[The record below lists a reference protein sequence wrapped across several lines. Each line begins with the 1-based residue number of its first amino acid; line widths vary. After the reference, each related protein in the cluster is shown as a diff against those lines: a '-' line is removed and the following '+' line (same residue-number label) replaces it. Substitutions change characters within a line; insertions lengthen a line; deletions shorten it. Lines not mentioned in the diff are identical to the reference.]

1 MATLRLERG
10 PSLEVLTMRIP
21 TLFLLATTLAFFGLA
36 AAMVSAQ
43 STSPAQNG
51 DPVADAARRAREQK
65 KTQPPPKKVYTDDD
79 FPSTRQT
86 PATDAAKSEGA
97 AKDAAAG
104 TEAEDKPGAA
114 GDKNGEAYWRKR
126 FRKAHDRLAT
136 AEKELDVL
144 QREDSKDQVQYY
156 NDPQKAL
163 MQQYSRS
170 DINEK
175 NAKIDAKKKE
185 IDALK
190 QDLNNLEDELRK
202 AGGDPGWAR

>member
-1 MATLRLERG
+1 
-10 PSLEVLTMRIP
+10 MRMP
-21 TLFLLATTLAFFGLA
+21 TLFRLATTLAFFGLVA
-36 AAMVSAQ
+36 AVVSAQ

-104 TEAEDKPGAA
+104 TEAGDKPGAA
-114 GDKNGEAYWRKR
+114 DDKNGEAYWRKR

-175 NAKIDAKKKE
+175 NAKIEAKKKE

-202 AGGDPGWAR
+202 AGGDSGWAR